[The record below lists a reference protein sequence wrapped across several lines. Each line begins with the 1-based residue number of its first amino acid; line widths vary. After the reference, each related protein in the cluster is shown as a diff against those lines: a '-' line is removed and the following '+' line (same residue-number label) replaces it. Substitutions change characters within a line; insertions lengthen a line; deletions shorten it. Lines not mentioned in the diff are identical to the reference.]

1 MDTNKATEKKEDI
14 KTDDGTFSVLADNI
28 LVEGKLPKSMKSKY
42 YIECYANGL
51 VNIYS
56 KYTYALSQTKYNEPK
71 GIILQIM
78 IANDKLLK
86 DIEEEGDKYT
96 VITKIK
102 DYSIIYIIPDDIQYL
117 EEDDISRSNYDK
129 LAKYR
134 DEIIKS
140 ITVKDITEEENKSN
154 VI

>member
-1 MDTNKATEKKEDI
+1 
-14 KTDDGTFSVLADNI
+14 
-28 LVEGKLPKSMKSKY
+28 
-42 YIECYANGL
+42 
-51 VNIYS
+51 
-56 KYTYALSQTKYNEPK
+56 
-71 GIILQIM
+71 M

-140 ITVKDITEEENKSN
+140 VTVKDITEEENKSN
-154 VI
+154 AI